1 MENKKRKLW
10 RAIAVV
16 FAAIFA
22 AAVIVLVLM
31 TKGCTYDFDRFR
43 THGETT
49 AEMTSS
55 ETTAETTEAVTEPP
69 LPDNPVDW
77 KALNNENH
85 EIHAWIVVPGTKVDY
100 PVVQSLEDD
109 SFYLRRDYLGN
120 PSVSGCIFTQ
130 SMNRR
135 DFTDP
140 NTVVYG
146 HYMYDGTF
154 FGSLHNFRDP
164 QFFEEHKD
172 IFVYTDGHILT
183 YEIFAAYEYDSRHI
197 LLSFNFNDKAV
208 FEEYL
213 RSCLDP
219 QSMSRNVREGVEL
232 NADSKI
238 ITLSTCVQN
247 SDSSKRYLVQGV
259 LIKDELTK

>member
-1 MENKKRKLW
+1 M
-10 RAIAVV
+10 AFAV
-16 FAAIFA
+16 IFA
-22 AAVIVLVLM
+22 LAVIAIVLM
-31 TKGCTYDFDRFR
+31 TKGCSYDFGKYKED
-43 THGETT
+43 TTEEVTT
-49 AEMTSS
+49 AAD
-55 ETTAETTEAVTEPP
+55 TTEADTTEAVTDPP
-69 LPDNPVDW
+69 LPDNPIDW
-77 KALNNENH
+77 ESLKKENK
-85 EIHAWIVVPGTKVDY
+85 EIYAWITVPGTKVDY
-100 PVVQSLEDD
+100 PIVQSRVDD
-109 SFYLRRDYLGN
+109 SYYLRRDYLGN

-130 SMNRR
+130 SMNDRV
-135 DFTDP
+135 FSDP

-172 IFVYTDGHILT
+172 IYVYIDRHILT

-197 LLSFNFNDKAV
+197 LYAFENFRDEKV

-213 RSCLDP
+213 ESCLNP
-219 QSMSRNVREGVEL
+219 QSMSKNVRDGVTL
-232 NADSKI
+232 DKNSRI

-259 LIKDELTK
+259 LVKDELTN